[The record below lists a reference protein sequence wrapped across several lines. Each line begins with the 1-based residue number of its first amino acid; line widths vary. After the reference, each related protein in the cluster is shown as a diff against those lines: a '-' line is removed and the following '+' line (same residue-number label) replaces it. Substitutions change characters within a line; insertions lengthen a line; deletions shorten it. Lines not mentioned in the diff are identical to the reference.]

1 MRHLLLLPAL
11 LVALPARASV
21 YARNDDSDINNN
33 VDMVVTNEWAGGLLV
48 PNLSAVL
55 TIPPRVAQQYHVI
68 RLCHDGTA
76 SAWCTLLIAT
86 APHSTELFRA
96 IQTNHD
102 FQFHSDYE
110 FDDCSIPPGCCTGGV
125 WVYSL
130 AKGCWPAGLASAMH
144 FCPEARHILESDSAN
159 LGFHTQV
166 NAPARFD
173 QRKRQWTAYACSFR
187 RDQGSIC
194 LRSTPTPTASA
205 YIPVRLRKS
214 KLLGGRPELHC

>member
-11 LVALPARASV
+11 LVAFPARASL
-21 YARNDDSDINNN
+21 YARDDRSDINNN
-33 VDMVVTNEWAGGLLV
+33 VNMTVTNEWAGGLLV

-76 SAWCTLLIAT
+76 SAWCTLLVAT

-96 IQTNHD
+96 IQTNQH

-110 FDDCSIPPGCCTGGV
+110 LDDCSIPPGCDTGGV
-125 WVYSL
+125 WAYRP
-130 AKGCWPAGLASAMH
+130 AEGCWPAGLASAMY
-144 FCPEARHILESDSAN
+144 FRPEARRILEPDSAH
-159 LGFHTQV
+159 LGFRTQV
-166 NAPARFD
+166 KAPTRFD

-187 RDQGSIC
+187 RDQGTIC
-194 LRSTPTPTASA
+194 LRSSSTRTAA
-205 YIPVRLRKS
+205 KPFNAAGLT
-214 KLLGGRPELHC
+214 